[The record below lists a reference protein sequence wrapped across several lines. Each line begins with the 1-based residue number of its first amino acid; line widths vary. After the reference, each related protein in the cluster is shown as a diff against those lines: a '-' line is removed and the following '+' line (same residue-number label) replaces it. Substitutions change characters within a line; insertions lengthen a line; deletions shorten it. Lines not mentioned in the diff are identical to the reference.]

1 MIIIKTPKSFASTFS
16 VSNGGISGAL
26 QSSSSG
32 CFVRVLES
40 PRKKNIMF
48 CRTALG
54 LRVLLYSES
63 SNDLILFLLFIY
75 LFKRKPKEAGVEDDE

>member
-1 MIIIKTPKSFASTFS
+1 MD
-16 VSNGGISGAL
+16 GGEEEERGEDDGDGGACHHL
-26 QSSSSG
+26 LLHC
-32 CFVRVLES
+32 CFCCEVREK
-40 PRKKNIMF
+40 KKNIMF